1 MSSDPQ
7 VVTVRAVTRA
17 LAILESF
24 AGERLQSLAEVT
36 RATGLDKGTTRRLLM
51 TMMGS
56 GFIVQDPATQK
67 YGLGGVFRSLAANV
81 AEGFDLRAVCLPV
94 LNALASEFQLTAFL
108 SVYEETGAV
117 CLERVHDMKGLEVR
131 WWSVGGALPLNCGG
145 APKLL
150 LAYQDPTEI
159 DRAVA
164 GPLPSLTGRSI
175 TDERKLRARLA
186 EIRERGWEFAIDD
199 VVAGLSALAAPV
211 LDREGRAICA
221 ISLAGLTPQMQ
232 ERGRPAHLKPLLAAA
247 AAIAARLSGAEGPID
262 GLTVS
267 GGAGTQR

>member
-1 MSSDPQ
+1 MSSEAQ

-24 AGERLQSLAEVT
+24 ASERLQTLAEVT
-36 RATGLDKGTTRRLLM
+36 RATGLDKGTTRRLLV
-51 TMMGS
+51 TMMSS
-56 GFIVQDPATQK
+56 GFIVQDPATQR
-67 YGLGGVFRSLAANV
+67 YGLGRVVRALAPNV
-81 AEGFDLRAVCLPV
+81 VEGFDIRAITLPV

-131 WWSVGGALPLNCGG
+131 WWSVGGTLPLNCGG

-150 LAYQDPTEI
+150 LAYQPQEEI

-164 GPLPSLTGRSI
+164 GPLPSLTAKSI
-175 TDERKLRARLA
+175 TDERKLRRQLV
-186 EIRERGWEFAIDD
+186 EIRDRGWELAIDD
-199 VVAGLSALAAPV
+199 VVVGLTALAVPV
-211 LDREGRAICA
+211 LSRDQQPICA

-232 ERGRPAHLKPLLAAA
+232 ERGKPLHLKPLLAAA
-247 AAIAARLSGAEGPID
+247 ATIAARLSNADLGQSA
-262 GLTVS
+262 
-267 GGAGTQR
+267 